1 MQLDPPQQRRTRK
14 RLHRQHAIFD
24 DEDCIVVRV
33 SGWQE
38 TGMAEAATNG
48 DKVVAGK
55 VAFAE
60 LCGLLEKLS
69 KTQGNEKKKR
79 VLREFVDRW
88 RRLHSEV
95 HSDDADTTVRVTTS
109 HQCCTSLCCVSYC
122 QGAAPLCVVCHIVN
136 VRCWTSLCFVSYCQ
150 PVIPVCAACDISI
163 CS

>member
-1 MQLDPPQQRRTRK
+1 
-14 RLHRQHAIFD
+14 
-24 DEDCIVVRV
+24 
-33 SGWQE
+33 
-38 TGMAEAATNG
+38 MAEAATNG

-55 VAFAE
+55 VAFVE

-122 QGAAPLCVVCHIVN
+122 QGAAPLCVMCHIVR
-136 VRCWTSLCFVSYCQ
+136 VLHLLVLCVILSGCYTSLCCVSYCKCKVLNLFVFC
-150 PVIPVCAACDISI
+150 VILSACYT
-163 CS
+163 CLCCV